1 MGVPTQG
8 ETFAKLLEHLRYAQ
22 EDAAMMAHLIQAQD
36 TGNQMDKL
44 LARGWLGIEE
54 MLKMTV
60 HNVTKMAMGKL
71 Q

>member
-1 MGVPTQG
+1 MGVPTRG
-8 ETFAKLLEHLRYAQ
+8 EVFARLIERLRYAQ
-22 EDAAMMAHLIQAQD
+22 EDCAMMAHLIQAED
-36 TGNQMDKL
+36 TGSPMDRL
-44 LARGWLGIEE
+44 LARGWLGVEE